1 MQARTQVDVAAAE
14 AAGMDPVRL
23 DALACALHADY
34 VATGKLP
41 HLQLLVSRDEH
52 VLLSHV
58 SGVGRATQEPLVDDS
73 LFRIASMTKPVTS
86 AAFMML
92 VEQGLVALDDPVTH
106 VLPEFSKLRVGT
118 DGRPLRQPM
127 RMIDL
132 LRHTSGLTY
141 GLQRQTSIDAR
152 YRELGLDEFQQK
164 RSADEF
170 IEALAGLPLEFSP
183 GERWNYSVSTDVLG
197 VVVERLSGLPLD
209 AFLSQRIF
217 GPLGMMDTFFELPEE
232 KVERMTDAWQLDQ
245 DGRLSLYDRGA
256 RSGWRRKLRF
266 HSGGGGLISTAA
278 DYNRFARMLLRGGE
292 LDGVR
297 LLKPATVASMRANHL
312 PGGGDLARH
321 SSSMFSEADY
331 AGVGFGLG
339 FATDLKTAEYFW
351 GGVFSTF
358 FFIDPRESIIGLL
371 LTQHL
376 PSSAYP
382 VRRQLREGVRAAIR
396 DRRG

>member
-1 MQARTQVDVAAAE
+1 
-14 AAGMDPVRL
+14 MDPVRL
-23 DALACALHADY
+23 DALARALHADY

-141 GLQRQTSIDAR
+141 GLQRQTPIDAR

-209 AFLSQRIF
+209 AFFTYSVR
-217 GPLGMMDTFFELPEE
+217 
-232 KVERMTDAWQLDQ
+232 
-245 DGRLSLYDRGA
+245 SA
-256 RSGWRRKLRF
+256 RWTHFSSCPRRR
-266 HSGGGGLISTAA
+266 
-278 DYNRFARMLLRGGE
+278 
-292 LDGVR
+292 
-297 LLKPATVASMRANHL
+297 
-312 PGGGDLARH
+312 
-321 SSSMFSEADY
+321 
-331 AGVGFGLG
+331 
-339 FATDLKTAEYFW
+339 
-351 GGVFSTF
+351 
-358 FFIDPRESIIGLL
+358 
-371 LTQHL
+371 
-376 PSSAYP
+376 
-382 VRRQLREGVRAAIR
+382 
-396 DRRG
+396 